1 MQLRSGV
8 AMWPW
13 DRPAAAAPIQPIGQ
27 ELPYTAGAAV
37 KRKKK
42 KENYSSPKRN
52 GVLMHT
58 ITSMNL
64 ENIML
69 SERCETQ
76 RSHII

>member
-42 KENYSSPKRN
+42 GKLFIPQKEWSTDAY
-52 GVLMHT
+52 H
-58 ITSMNL
+58 
-64 ENIML
+64 NID
-69 SERCETQ
+69 EP
-76 RSHII
+76 